1 MPARAHISQDVLRAE
16 TRCPVLVAGS
26 LLGVAL
32 NRGADA
38 DGQGGVS
45 WPVGKVD
52 YLDLYPM
59 TFLEFFDAMGEEGL
73 ANLVRGGSFD
83 LVSAM
88 GEKYEDLLRIYL
100 YVGGMPEA
108 VARYVGTSSL
118 KEARAVQEH
127 LIRDYEYDFSK
138 HVASPIDTER
148 IRETWRSVPTQI
160 MLDTGLLGAALRLP
174 EKVIIEGDA
183 LFAHAKG
190 AYAEQYVCQQLM
202 AYGGSAPYYWS
213 ADGKKSKAEVDFL
226 CDYSGTVIPVEVKA
240 ERNVSSTSLGNF
252 AHNYGIKRCV
262 RLSLLGY
269 KDQGWLVNLP
279 LYAADALMNLPA
291 VPEGISD

>member
-1 MPARAHISQDVLRAE
+1 
-16 TRCPVLVAGS
+16 
-26 LLGVAL
+26 
-32 NRGADA
+32 
-38 DGQGGVS
+38 
-45 WPVGKVD
+45 
-52 YLDLYPM
+52 M
-59 TFLEFFDAMGEEGL
+59 TFLEFLDAMGEEGL

-108 VARYVGTSSL
+108 VARYVGSSSL

-190 AYAEQYVCQQLM
+190 AYAEQSVCQQLM

-226 CDYSGTVIPVEVKA
+226 YDYSGTVIPVEVKA
-240 ERNVSSTSLGNF
+240 KRNVSSASLGNF